1 MTWKSFTGRLGAKL
15 TSRKLWGFLVVV
27 ALVIF
32 VGYKGGWALAVDLGV
47 VVVPVAIVSL
57 VGGVAYEKG
66 QENRRAV
73 QAPPVDDPREG

>member
-1 MTWKSFTGRLGAKL
+1 MTWKSFAGRLGAKL

-27 ALVIF
+27 ALVVF
-32 VGYKGGWALAVDLGV
+32 VGYKGSWALAVDLAV

-57 VGGVAYEKG
+57 VGGVAYEKR
-66 QENRRAV
+66 QEVQRSL

>member
-1 MTWKSFTGRLGAKL
+1 MTWKSFAGRLGAKL

-32 VGYKGGWALAVDLGV
+32 VGYKGGWTLAVDLGT

-57 VGGVAYEKG
+57 VGGVAYEKR
-66 QENRRAV
+66 QEVQRSL